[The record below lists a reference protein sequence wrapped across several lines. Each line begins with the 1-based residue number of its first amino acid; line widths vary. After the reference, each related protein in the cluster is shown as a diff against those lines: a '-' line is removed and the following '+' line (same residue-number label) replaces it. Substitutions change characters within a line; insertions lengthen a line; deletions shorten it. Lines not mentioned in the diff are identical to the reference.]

1 MGRERLLIGVLAIAV
16 MALAPQPGLAQSSVA
31 TGQIFGTAADPE
43 GAMMPGVLIQVK
55 NQDTGFTRG
64 TVTDAS
70 GFFRIDLIPSGVYD
84 VRADLA
90 GFKSEVRRGVEVTL
104 GSSIKVEFILALSA
118 IEEEIVVTADSP
130 IIETT
135 NPSVAHG
142 VSDDSIANLPLNGRD
157 FTDFVVLTPGAIA
170 STDEAESGRGGIN
183 ISARGIQNSFNIDG
197 SNNQSSFFGEER
209 GGTRPPFTFSQASIK
224 EMQVIRNSYNLEF
237 SAGGGVIN
245 AITKSGTNE
254 IHGEVFGYFRN
265 ESMVEDTALGESP
278 DDFEQWQY
286 GFSAGGPFIRD
297 KLHWFVGVDAQD
309 LGLPSFRNFDD
320 FPEGREPEWEA
331 ITGLDYD
338 EEIGDIGQTN
348 DALVF
353 MVKFDWQLSSNH
365 LMTLR
370 NNYSS
375 QEGENLTNDFRT
387 SGWSTNGLEENSFNS
402 LVVSLN
408 SVFSENS
415 FNEAIVQYALEERP
429 RSANV
434 TSIPETQ
441 VGFGFDGVFG
451 QNQFLPNFL
460 DEQRFQIIDNFTYYA
475 GKHTLKAGI
484 NLDFVDFDDG
494 FFRYG
499 GGYYRYG
506 FGWDS
511 FFEDNPDRYRQ
522 AFSDFNGE
530 VQFFNNY
537 YVGFLQDEWR
547 ASSNFTLT
555 YGIRYQWQEHD
566 QPKETNPLY
575 PATGTIPQD
584 KSNWAPRAGFAWDI
598 NGDGK
603 SVLRGGA
610 GIFYDYT
617 PTLLDANAM
626 LANGV
631 RVVRVT
637 LSCSRDDCPTYPN
650 TFDSLGDLPVESGSD
665 IFVYDSG
672 FENPRTTRLSLGFDR
687 EIARD
692 FALGADVVWG
702 ETKRLQRKWDQN
714 ISRDGGTTP
723 DGRPTYETGVNYP
736 ELGQIMEFHS
746 DARSEFYTIVLR
758 ASKRFSNN
766 WALDASYTYGQVK
779 DNDSNERSVSSSGD
793 YPMQQDDLSY
803 SWGYANF
810 DIRHKFVASAAY
822 QLPANFLIST
832 IVHYRSGFPYSA
844 MDSRDNNG
852 DGYTRNE
859 RAMYQDSAGN
869 WVLAGRNTYRQ
880 PANKRWD
887 MRLSWTA
894 NFSSRLSLELILDVF
909 NITDE
914 ANWWT
919 TNDTFVEFDGSFA
932 DDFGERNRVGDP
944 RNFQLGAKLRF

>member
-1 MGRERLLIGVLAIAV
+1 MVA
-16 MALAPQPGLAQSSVA
+16 APQTGLTQSSVA
-31 TGQIFGTAADPE
+31 TGQVFGTASDPD
-43 GAMMPGVLIQVK
+43 GAMMPGVLVQIK
-55 NQDTGFTRG
+55 NNATGFNRG
-64 TVTDAS
+64 TVTDAN
-70 GFFRIDLIPSGVYD
+70 GFFRIDLVPSGTYD
-84 VRADLA
+84 VRADLS
-90 GFKSEVRRGVEVTL
+90 GFKSEVRRGVQVSL
-104 GSSIKVEFILALSA
+104 GSSVKVEFTLALSA

-130 IIETT
+130 VIETT
-135 NPSVAHG
+135 NPSVSAG
-142 VSDDSIANLPLNGRD
+142 VSDRAIANLPLNGRD

-170 STDEAESGRGGIN
+170 SGDEAESGRGGIN
-183 ISARGIQNSFNIDG
+183 IGARGIQNSFNIDG
-197 SNNQSSFFGEER
+197 SKNQSSFFGEER
-209 GGTRPPFTFSQASIK
+209 GGTRPPFTFSQAAIK

-265 ESMVEDTALGESP
+265 QSMVSDTALGEQA

-286 GFSAGGPFIRD
+286 GFSAGGPITRD

-309 LGLPSFRNFDD
+309 LGLPSFRRFFD
-320 FPEGREPEWEA
+320 FPEGRESEWED
-331 ITGLDYD
+331 ITGLDFD
-338 EEIGDIGQTN
+338 NEIGDIGQTN

-353 MVKFDWQLSSNH
+353 MLKFDWQVSNNH
-365 LMTLR
+365 LMTIR
-370 NNYSS
+370 NNYST
-375 QEGENLTNDFRT
+375 QEGENLTNDFT
-387 SGWSTNGLEENSFNS
+387 SSGWSTNGLEENSFNS
-402 LVVSLN
+402 FVVSLN
-408 SVFSENS
+408 SVLSQNA
-415 FNEAIVQYALEERP
+415 FNEAIVQYATEERP
-429 RSANV
+429 RSPNV

-441 VGFGFDGVFG
+441 IDFSFDATFG

-460 DEQRFQIIDNFTYYA
+460 DEKRFQIIDNFTYYA

-484 NLDFVDFDDG
+484 NIDMVDFDDG

-499 GGYYRYG
+499 DGYYRYG

-522 AFSDFNGE
+522 AFSAYDGQ
-530 VQFFNNY
+530 VKFFNDY

-547 ASSNFTLT
+547 ASPNFTLT
-555 YGIRYQWQEHD
+555 YGVRYQWQKHD

-584 KSNWAPRAGFAWDI
+584 KDNWAPRIGFAWDI

-603 SVLRGGA
+603 SVLRGGG

-631 RVVRVT
+631 RVILVT

-650 TFDSLGDLPVESGSD
+650 TFDNIGDLPTSAAAD
-665 IFVYDSG
+665 IFSYDSD
-672 FENPRTTRLSLGFDR
+672 FQNPRTTRFSLGYDR

-723 DGRPTYETGVNYP
+723 DGRPTYDTGLNYP
-736 ELGQIMEFHS
+736 DLGAIKEFHS
-746 DARSEFYTIVLR
+746 DAKSEFYNIVLR
-758 ASKRFSNN
+758 ASKRFSSN
-766 WALDASYTYGQVK
+766 WALDASYTYGEVK
-779 DNDSNERSVSSSGD
+779 DNDSNERSVSSSSD
-793 YPMQQDDLSY
+793 YPLQQDDLSY
-803 SWGYANF
+803 SWGPANF
-810 DIRHKFVASAAY
+810 DIRHKFVLSGAY
-822 QLPANFLIST
+822 QLPANFLVST
-832 IVHYRSGFPYSA
+832 IIHYRSGFPYSA

-852 DGYTRNE
+852 DGYTNPE
-859 RAMYQDSAGN
+859 RAMYQDSSGN
-869 WVLAGRNTYRQ
+869 WVLADRNTYRQ

-887 MRLSWTA
+887 LRLSWTA

-909 NITDE
+909 NVTDE

-919 TNDTFVEFDGSFA
+919 TRDTFVERDGSFA
-932 DDFGERNRVGDP
+932 DDFGELNQVGEP
-944 RNFQLGAKLRF
+944 RNFQLGAKFRF